1 MSLIVQK
8 YGGTSLKN
16 ISIIKKVAKKIQSLN
31 LAGTKVVVI
40 VSAMGNTTD
49 SLIKKAHQIAK
60 NPSPR
65 EMDILLS
72 TGELVSSTL
81 LSIALNSLKIPAIS
95 LSGSQAGIQTDI
107 NLSLIH
113 I

>member
-49 SLIKKAHQIAK
+49 SLIKKAHQISKTQALE
-60 NPSPR
+60 R
-65 EMDILLS
+65 WIFYYQ
-72 TGELVSSTL
+72 LV
-81 LSIALNSLKIPAIS
+81 N
-95 LSGSQAGIQTDI
+95 
-107 NLSLIH
+107 
-113 I
+113 